1 MGRQTAPGH
10 AYQGYPDCA
19 IAWWLSARRY
29 HRLLKHLIAKSTFQ
43 KGAVRKAKVDMEK
56 SSHATDVIDIIKYP
70 KIFANWLL
78 TSDIA

>member
-1 MGRQTAPGH
+1 
-10 AYQGYPDCA
+10 
-19 IAWWLSARRY
+19 
-29 HRLLKHLIAKSTFQ
+29 LLKHLIAKSTFQ

-70 KIFANWLL
+70 RIFANWLL